1 MKTKTFILLCLL
13 TSSLL
18 PAQNVSLDIKPHFL
32 GVQADSLLLSM
43 DISVEIEKMN
53 PKNAVIL
60 TPVLA
65 NQDRRI
71 LLPAIQLNGKQK
83 QKLYLRNQILRKK
96 KDSQEATDR
105 TFLITGIDDAH
116 PHTIAYRTA
125 LPAEEWM
132 NNATVYLRRTIVSPE
147 GEQSL
152 KDTLIIA
159 PQYAVYPPDVNPTGT
174 TIPSPTP
181 TAATP
186 TDYTTSPAAAGKA
199 LKYKGTYVSP
209 ASDDV
214 DIRNQKE
221 LNFNLEEAKIMADIN
236 PQMLSLRE
244 LYTVAL
250 SYTESKAKFYQIINI
265 SVKLYPVHPVANL
278 NAAAAAIEQGDTKS
292 AGKFLSMGLH
302 EGLAYKSCRGVYEL
316 MTGNTYE
323 GIRILKAAKAEGSEE
338 AAYNL
343 NVFFESNK
351 RP

>member
-13 TSSLL
+13 TCNLL
-18 PAQNVSLDIKPHFL
+18 PAQNVKLDITPHFL
-32 GVQADSLLLSM
+32 GVRADSLLLSM
-43 DISVEIEKMN
+43 DISVEIEDMN

-60 TPVLA
+60 TPVLTC
-65 NQDRRI
+65 QDRRM
-71 LLPAIQLNGKQK
+71 LLPAIHLNGKQK

-96 KDSQEATDR
+96 RDGKEHSPAY
-105 TFLITGIDDAH
+105 LVAGIDEEH
-116 PHTIAYRTA
+116 PRTIAYRTA
-125 LPAEEWM
+125 LPAENWM
-132 NNATVYLRRTIVSPE
+132 NDATVYLRRTIVRPE
-147 GEQSL
+147 GEQTL

-159 PQYAVYPPDVNPTGT
+159 PQYAVLPPDVNVTGT
-174 TIPSPTP
+174 TVQQAPPP
-181 TAATP
+181 ATASGNV
-186 TDYTTSPAAAGKA
+186 TSPAPANRK
-199 LKYKGTYVSP
+199 LKYKGSYVSP

-250 SYTESKAKFYQIINI
+250 SYADNKAKFYQIINI
-265 SVKLYPVHPVANL
+265 SVKLYPVHPAANL

-292 AGKFLSMGLH
+292 ASKFLSMALH

-343 NVFFESNK
+343 NVFFENNK

>member
-1 MKTKTFILLCLL
+1 MKTKTFILLGLL
-13 TSSLL
+13 ICNLL
-18 PAQNVSLDIKPHFL
+18 PAQNVKLDIKPHFL
-32 GVQADSLLLSM
+32 GVRADSLLLSM
-43 DISVEIEKMN
+43 NVSVEIENMN

-60 TPVLA
+60 TPVLTG
-65 NQDRRI
+65 QDHRI

-96 KDSQEATDR
+96 KGSKEDNAAY
-105 TFLITGIDDAH
+105 LVAGIDDSH
-116 PHTIAYRTA
+116 SRTINYRTA
-125 LPAEEWM
+125 LPAENWM
-132 NNATVYLRRTIVSPE
+132 NDATLYLRRTIVRPE
-147 GEQSL
+147 GEQTL

-159 PQYAVYPPDVNPTGT
+159 PQYAVLPPDMSNTAIQEVSVAATAVNSTPPSVPTG
-174 TIPSPTP
+174 
-181 TAATP
+181 
-186 TDYTTSPAAAGKA
+186 KK
-199 LKYKGTYVSP
+199 LKYKGSYVSP
-209 ASDDV
+209 SSDDV

-250 SYTESKAKFYQIINI
+250 SYADTKAKFYQIINT

-292 AGKFLSMGLH
+292 ASKFLSMALH

-343 NVFFESNK
+343 NVFFENNK

>member
-13 TSSLL
+13 TSNLL
-18 PAQNVSLDIKPHFL
+18 PAQNVRLDIKPHFI
-32 GVQADSLLLSM
+32 GIRADSLLLSM
-43 DISVEIEKMN
+43 DISVEIEEMN

-60 TPVLA
+60 TPVLTD
-65 NQDRRI
+65 QDKKI

-96 KDSQEATDR
+96 KDSRETTGRA
-105 TFLITGIDDAH
+105 FLITGIDDAH
-116 PHTIAYRTA
+116 SRTIAYRTA

-132 NNATVYLRRTIVSPE
+132 DNATVYLRRTIVSPE
-147 GEQSL
+147 GELSL

-159 PQYAVYPPDVNPTGT
+159 PRHAVFPPDANPTSA
-174 TIPSPTP
+174 TIPSPSP
-181 TAATP
+181 TTETDYATP
-186 TDYTTSPAAAGKA
+186 PVTTGKA

-209 ASDDV
+209 PSDDV

-343 NVFFESNK
+343 NVFFENNK

>member
-1 MKTKTFILLCLL
+1 MKTKTFILLSLL
-13 TSSLL
+13 ICNLL
-18 PAQNVSLDIKPHFL
+18 PAQNVKLDIKPHFL
-32 GVQADSLLLSM
+32 GVRADSLFVSM
-43 DISVEIEKMN
+43 DISVEIEDMN

-60 TPVLA
+60 TPILTG
-65 NQDRRI
+65 QDRKI

-83 QKLYLRNQILRKK
+83 QKLYVRNQILRKK
-96 KDSQEATDR
+96 KNSKESNTAY
-105 TFLITGIDDAH
+105 LVTGIDDENSR
-116 PHTIAYRTA
+116 TIAYQTS
-125 LPAEEWM
+125 LPAEQWM
-132 NNATVYLRRTIVSPE
+132 NDAALYLRRTIVRPE
-147 GEQSL
+147 SEQTL
-152 KDTLIIA
+152 KDTLILA
-159 PQYAVYPPDVNPTGT
+159 PQYEISAT
-174 TIPSPTP
+174 TMSTNSMPSISPTP
-181 TAATP
+181 VN
-186 TDYTTSPAAAGKA
+186 KK
-199 LKYKGTYVSP
+199 LKYKGSYISP

-250 SYTESKAKFYQIINI
+250 SYADNKTKFYQIINI

-292 AGKFLSMGLH
+292 ASKFLSMALH

-343 NVFFESNK
+343 NVFFENNK

>member
-1 MKTKTFILLCLL
+1 MKTKTFILLSLL
-13 TSSLL
+13 ICNLL
-18 PAQNVSLDIKPHFL
+18 PAQNVKLDIKPHFL
-32 GVQADSLLLSM
+32 GVRADSLFVSM
-43 DISVEIEKMN
+43 DISVEIEDMN

-60 TPVLA
+60 TPILTG
-65 NQDRRI
+65 QDRKI

-83 QKLYLRNQILRKK
+83 QKLYVRNQILRKK
-96 KDSQEATDR
+96 KNSKESNTAY
-105 TFLITGIDDAH
+105 LVTGIDDEH
-116 PHTIAYRTA
+116 SRPIAYQT
-125 LPAEEWM
+125 
-132 NNATVYLRRTIVSPE
+132 
-147 GEQSL
+147 L
-152 KDTLIIA
+152 KDTLILA
-159 PQYAVYPPDVNPTGT
+159 PQYAVLPPNVTATDIPAQEISAT
-174 TIPSPTP
+174 TMSTNSMPSISPTP
-181 TAATP
+181 VN
-186 TDYTTSPAAAGKA
+186 KK
-199 LKYKGTYVSP
+199 LKYKGSYISP

-250 SYTESKAKFYQIINI
+250 SYADNKTKFYQIINI

-292 AGKFLSMGLH
+292 ASKFLSMALH

-343 NVFFESNK
+343 NVFFENNK

>member
-32 GVQADSLLLSM
+32 GVRADSLLLSM

-65 NQDRRI
+65 NQDKRI

-96 KDSQEATDR
+96 KDSRETTEQA
-105 TFLITGIDDAH
+105 FLITGIDDAH
-116 PHTIAYRTA
+116 PRTIAYRTA

-132 NNATVYLRRTIVSPE
+132 NNATLLLRRTIVSPE
-147 GEQSL
+147 GELSL

-159 PQYAVYPPDVNPTGT
+159 PQYAMYPPDANPAGT
-174 TIPSPTP
+174 TIPSPSP
-181 TAATP
+181 TAAAA
-186 TDYTTSPAAAGKA
+186 TDYATPPVAAGKA

>member
-1 MKTKTFILLCLL
+1 MKTKTFILLSLL
-13 TSSLL
+13 ICNLL
-18 PAQNVSLDIKPHFL
+18 PAQNVKLDIKPHFL
-32 GVQADSLLLSM
+32 GVRADSLFVSM
-43 DISVEIEKMN
+43 DISVEIEDMN

-60 TPVLA
+60 TPVLTC
-65 NQDRRI
+65 QDRRM
-71 LLPAIQLNGKQK
+71 LLPAIHLNGKQK

-96 KDSQEATDR
+96 RDGKEHSPAY
-105 TFLITGIDDAH
+105 LVAVIDDEH
-116 PHTIAYRTA
+116 PRTIAYRTA
-125 LPAEEWM
+125 LPAENWM
-132 NNATVYLRRTIVSPE
+132 NDATVYLRRTIVRPE
-147 GEQSL
+147 GEQTL

-159 PQYAVYPPDVNPTGT
+159 PQYAVLPPDVNVTST
-174 TIPSPTP
+174 TVQQAPPP
-181 TAATP
+181 ATASGNV
-186 TDYTTSPAAAGKA
+186 TSPAPANRK
-199 LKYKGTYVSP
+199 LKYKGSYVSP

-250 SYTESKAKFYQIINI
+250 SYADNKAKFYQIINI
-265 SVKLYPVHPVANL
+265 SVKLYPVHPAANL

-292 AGKFLSMGLH
+292 ASKFLSMALH

-343 NVFFESNK
+343 NVFFENNK

>member
-13 TSSLL
+13 TCNLL
-18 PAQNVSLDIKPHFL
+18 PAQNVKLDIKPHFL
-32 GVQADSLLLSM
+32 GVRADSLLLSM
-43 DISVEIEKMN
+43 DISVEIEDMN
-53 PKNAVIL
+53 PKSTVIL
-60 TPVLA
+60 TPVLTS
-65 NQDRRI
+65 QDRRM
-71 LLPAIQLNGKQK
+71 LLPEIQLNGKQK

-96 KDSQEATDR
+96 KDGKKNSTAY
-105 TFLITGIDDAH
+105 LVAGIGDKH
-116 PHTIAYRTA
+116 SRTIAYRTA
-125 LPAEEWM
+125 LPAENWM
-132 NNATVYLRRTIVSPE
+132 NDATVYLRRTIVSPE
-147 GEQSL
+147 GEQTL
-152 KDTLIIA
+152 EDTLIIA
-159 PQYAVYPPDVNPTGT
+159 PKYAVLPPDVSATGT
-174 TIPSPTP
+174 TVRESLTP
-181 TAATP
+181 VAATAGV
-186 TDYTTSPAAAGKA
+186 TSTVSAPADRK
-199 LKYKGTYVSP
+199 LKYKGSYVSP

-250 SYTESKAKFYQIINI
+250 SYTDNKAKFYQLINI
-265 SVKLYPVHPVANL
+265 SVKLYPVHPAANL

-292 AGKFLSMGLH
+292 ASKFLSMALH

-343 NVFFESNK
+343 KVFFENNK

>member
-1 MKTKTFILLCLL
+1 MKTKTFILLGLL
-13 TSSLL
+13 ICNLL
-18 PAQNVSLDIKPHFL
+18 PAQNVKLDIKPHFL
-32 GVQADSLLLSM
+32 GVRADSLLLSM
-43 DISVEIEKMN
+43 DVSVEIEDMN

-60 TPVLA
+60 TPVLTG
-65 NQDRRI
+65 QDHRI

-96 KDSQEATDR
+96 KGSKADDAAY
-105 TFLITGIDDAH
+105 LVAGIDDSH
-116 PHTIAYRTA
+116 SRTINYRTA
-125 LPAEEWM
+125 LPAENWM
-132 NNATVYLRRTIVSPE
+132 NDATLYLRRTIVRPE
-147 GEQSL
+147 GEQTL

-159 PQYAVYPPDVNPTGT
+159 PQYAVLPPEMGNTAIQEVSSAATADNSTTPSAAPTGKK
-174 TIPSPTP
+174 PR
-181 TAATP
+181 
-186 TDYTTSPAAAGKA
+186 
-199 LKYKGTYVSP
+199 YKGSYVSP
-209 ASDDV
+209 SSDDV

-250 SYTESKAKFYQIINI
+250 SYADNKAKFYQIINI

-292 AGKFLSMGLH
+292 ASKFLSMALH

-343 NVFFESNK
+343 NVFFENNK
-351 RP
+351 RH

>member
-1 MKTKTFILLCLL
+1 MKTKTLILLGLL
-13 TSSLL
+13 ICNLL
-18 PAQNVSLDIKPHFL
+18 PAQNVKLDIKPHFL
-32 GVQADSLLLSM
+32 GVRADSLLLSM
-43 DISVEIEKMN
+43 DVSVEIEDMN

-60 TPVLA
+60 TPVLT
-65 NQDRRI
+65 NRDYRMF
-71 LLPAIQLNGKQK
+71 LPAIQLNGKQK

-96 KDSQEATDR
+96 KDSKETTPAY
-105 TFLITGIDDAH
+105 LVASIDNDH
-116 PHTIAYRTA
+116 SRTIAYRTA
-125 LPAEEWM
+125 LPMEDWM
-132 NNATVYLRRTIVSPE
+132 NDATVYLRRTIVRPE
-147 GEQSL
+147 GEQTL

-159 PQYAVYPPDVNPTGT
+159 PQYAVLPPEVSATAT
-174 TIPSPTP
+174 TVQ
-181 TAATP
+181 ATP
-186 TDYTTSPAAAGKA
+186 SQVTATGNTTPSTPVNRK
-199 LKYKGTYVSP
+199 LKYKGSYVSP

-250 SYTESKAKFYQIINI
+250 SYADNKTKFYQIINI

-292 AGKFLSMGLH
+292 ANKFLSMALH

-338 AAYNL
+338 ATYNL
-343 NVFFESNK
+343 KVFFENNK